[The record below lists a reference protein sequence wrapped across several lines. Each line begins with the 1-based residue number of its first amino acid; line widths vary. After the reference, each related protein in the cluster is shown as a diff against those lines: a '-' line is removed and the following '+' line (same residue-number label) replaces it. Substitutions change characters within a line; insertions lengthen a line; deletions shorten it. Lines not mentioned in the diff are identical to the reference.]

1 MGTHR
6 HDTVVIGGGQAGLAV
21 GYHLARRG
29 TDFVVV
35 DAGPRV
41 GAAWRHRWDS
51 LRLFTPARFN
61 HLPGMPFPAPDGYF
75 PTKDE
80 MADYLEAYAARFR
93 LPVELG
99 VTVDELGRH
108 GDHYLITAGHR
119 SLEAHHVV
127 VATGTATT
135 PRVPAFAEQLDPAIV
150 QLHSADY
157 RNPGQLRDGA
167 VLVVGA
173 GNSGAEIALE
183 LAPTHRTWLAGRDTG
198 RIPIT
203 LGGPIFQAMNRLL
216 TVDTRLGRRFAAQGA
231 GRGTPLVRVRPQD
244 LTDAGVQRAPRL
256 IGVTGGRPKLD
267 DGRVLEVDSVVW
279 CTGFARDYRWIR
291 LPVFGLGGDPVHH
304 RGVVGTEPGLFFV
317 GLPFQ
322 YSLASSLIGGV
333 GPDALYLVEQIATRE
348 VFRRPPRTQARARQ
362 PWRGSAAAGS

>member
-1 MGTHR
+1 MTRRNQLTAREETTMGSQR
-6 HDTVVIGGGQAGLAV
+6 LDTVVIGGGQAGLAV
-21 GYHLARRG
+21 GYHLTRQDR
-29 TDFVVV
+29 DFVIL
-35 DAGPRV
+35 DAGQRV

-51 LRLFTPARFN
+51 LRLFTLARFN
-61 HLPGMPFPAPDGYF
+61 QLPGLPFPAPGGSF

-80 MADYLEAYAARFR
+80 MADYLEAYAGRFQ
-93 LPVELG
+93 LPVELE
-99 VTVDELGRH
+99 VVVDELGRR
-108 GDHYLITAGHR
+108 GDHYRITAGHR
-119 SLEAHHVV
+119 SLEARHVV
-127 VATGTATT
+127 VATGAATT

-183 LAPTHRTWLAGRDTG
+183 LARTHHTWLAGRDTG

-216 TVDTRLGRRFAAQGA
+216 TVDTRLGRRFTPQGA

-256 IGVTGGRPKLD
+256 TGVSGGRPRLG
-267 DGRVLEVDSVVW
+267 DGRVLEVDNLVW
-279 CTGFARDYRWIR
+279 CTGFTRDYRWIR
-291 LPVFGLGGDPVHH
+291 LPVLGPSGDPVHH
-304 RGVVGTEPGLFFV
+304 RGVVDTEPGLYFV

-322 YSLASSLIGGV
+322 YSLASSLVGGV
-333 GPDALYLVEQIATRE
+333 GPDAQYLVEQIAARE
-348 VFRRPPRTQARARQ
+348 DASRESTPK
-362 PWRGSAAAGS
+362 